1 MLVELFPR
9 AHVRYASLPVLGP
22 HLEGFLAWLRAE
34 GHSQLAMRRRVRAVC
49 RLDELLGR
57 HNVCDVGTLTASDLL
72 AYVPLGSQNDVSL
85 AATIRSFVHYLGRQ
99 GLLAAAPATAAQS
112 LLGQYGVWLQRDR
125 GLTAHTV
132 QHHAGTIRELL
143 DFVGYDRDANRL
155 HTLQRDDLEQFIQR
169 LAARRSRASLQ
180 HVAAHLRAFL
190 RWLGGRG
197 GCSAGLAEQV
207 DTPRVYRGE
216 RLPRA
221 LAWETVLGFLNAI
234 DRATT
239 IGRRDYAMFLLIA
252 TYGLRTSEVVA
263 LTIDDIQWRER
274 TIRVPRSKIGRSLLL
289 PLTEEVG
296 AAVIDYL
303 QHGRPALARREVFLR
318 VRPPQ
323 GALQPTAVTEAFQAW
338 TRRSGLPVPFHG
350 PHCLRHS
357 LAVHLLRQGTA
368 LKAIGDL
375 LGHRSAESTCVY
387 LRLQVDDLRD
397 VALDLPSAQE
407 DGDGTN

>member
-1 MLVELFPR
+1 M
-9 AHVRYASLPVLGP
+9 ASGC
-22 HLEGFLAWLRAE
+22 LA
-34 GHSQLAMRRRVRAVC
+34 
-49 RLDELLGR
+49 
-57 HNVCDVGTLTASDLL
+57 LTW
-72 AYVPLGSQNDVSL
+72 Q
-85 AATIRSFVHYLGRQ
+85 
-99 GLLAAAPATAAQS
+99 
-112 LLGQYGVWLQRDR
+112 
-125 GLTAHTV
+125 
-132 QHHAGTIRELL
+132 
-143 DFVGYDRDANRL
+143 
-155 HTLQRDDLEQFIQR
+155 
-169 LAARRSRASLQ
+169 
-180 HVAAHLRAFL
+180 
-190 RWLGGRG
+190 
-197 GCSAGLAEQV
+197 
-207 DTPRVYRGE
+207 
-216 RLPRA
+216 
-221 LAWETVLGFLNAI
+221 TVLGFLNAI

-263 LTIDDIQWRER
+263 LTVDDIQWRER
-274 TIRVPRSKIGRSLLL
+274 TIRVTRSKIGRPLLL

-338 TRRSGLPVPFHG
+338 TRHSGLPIPFHG

-397 VALDLPSAQE
+397 VALELPSAKE